1 LSQPTQLTSIRLADF
16 RCFERLTF
24 EPDPGTNFII
34 GANAQGKTSILE
46 AVCAA
51 TRLQSPRTNSL
62 AECVRV
68 GQTGFGLTAHVADT
82 TLQFRYEPP
91 KRTLRLDAVDQLRP
105 AAYLQT
111 ARIAWFS
118 NDDLDIVRGSAT
130 RRRRALDFLC
140 SQLDPGYLRALRR
153 FDRALRSRN
162 ALLREHRPRPEI
174 DAFDPD
180 LIENGDLVSATR
192 ADLSTALAPL
202 IATAVHD
209 IGGASETVTTRY
221 LPGADAPLATALPA
235 SRDRETRLRQT
246 VVGPHRDD
254 LAFLFDDLDASKY
267 ASEGQ
272 QRTLAIALKLAQTR
286 LLIARTDRI
295 PILLIDDVFG
305 ELDPTRR
312 ANLLAHLPPDSQRL
326 ITTTHLGWLDPTTPG
341 SIHRIEHQSLV
352 SDQTTTPSLQNPA

>member
-1 LSQPTQLTSIRLADF
+1 MSEPTHLLSIRLADF
-16 RCFERLTF
+16 RCFGNLAF
-24 EPDPGTNFII
+24 EPSPGTNFII
-34 GANAQGKTSILE
+34 GANASGKTTILE

-51 TRLQSPRTNSL
+51 TRLQSPRTSSL
-62 AECVRV
+62 GDCVRA
-68 GQTGFGLTAHVADT
+68 GQPGFGLTAHVAQPDSRH
-82 TLQFRYEPP
+82 LQFRYEPP
-91 KRTLRLDAVDQLRP
+91 RRSLRLDAVDQSRP
-105 AAYLQT
+105 TEYLQI
-111 ARIAWFS
+111 ARVAWFS
-118 NDDLDIVRGSAT
+118 NDDLEIVRGSAA

-180 LIENGDLVSATR
+180 LIEHGDHVSATR
-192 ADLSTALAPL
+192 AEISTALDPL
-202 IATAVHD
+202 VVAAVHD
-209 IGGASETVTTRY
+209 IGGTAESATMRF
-221 LPGADAPLATALPA
+221 LPGANGPLSDALPA

-254 LAFLFDDLDASKY
+254 LALRINGLDAAKF

-286 LLIARTDRI
+286 LLIARTDST

-305 ELDPTRR
+305 ELDVERR
-312 ANLLAHLPPDSQRL
+312 TNLLAHLPDDSQRL
-326 ITTTHLGWLDPTTPG
+326 ITTTHLSWLDPAPSGQVHQIG
-341 SIHRIEHQSLV
+341 SLAARSR
-352 SDQTTTPSLQNPA
+352 